1 MSSLLRIFFMS
12 WFLFFLG
19 VFFFMYLVAGLEG
32 PESVRVA
39 VFAAPF
45 WAVILSPMF
54 AVAFTLVYRVYKK
67 GKQPPKKGEKPA

>member
-1 MSSLLRIFFMS
+1 MSGLLRIFFVS

-19 VFFFMYLVAGLEG
+19 VFSLMYLLAGLKG

-45 WAVILSPMF
+45 WAIILSSMF
-54 AVAFTLVYRVYKK
+54 AAAFTLLYRVYKK
-67 GKQPPKKGEKPA
+67 GK